1 MTPARPMACV
11 YEKWYRGIVQ
21 AVPDPVERCALLEYI
36 VQYQLHVIYGA
47 GEQPNKEKLPQAA
60 RIAVVML
67 EGDLE
72 ELCASRID
80 YNEKRKQNGRK
91 SAAADTLT
99 DPNRPK
105 QTLTDPNRG
114 EQGTAD
120 PNRPKQTLTDP
131 SNQIKS
137 NQIKTNQIKSNQKE
151 REEEIFVLGLN
162 LIKMGR
168 LVNADKLLQEWFVR
182 KGRVNDPTAYFA
194 KIFPQNPNTP
204 CAECIVQF
212 VQATES
218 RDLHALEIYNIRQDG
233 DSIDVLCTE
242 AAAVAIGERGKQRAQ
257 ANLNVS
263 QIEITYSN
271 GK

>member
-1 MTPARPMACV
+1 MTPARPMACI
-11 YEKWYRGIVQ
+11 YAKWYRGIMQ
-21 AVPDPVERCALLEYI
+21 AVPNPVERCALLEYI

-47 GEQPNKEKLPQAA
+47 GEQPNKDNLPQAA

-80 YNEKRKQNGRK
+80 HNEKCRQNGRK
-91 SAAADTLT
+91 RAAAAGTDTDTLT
-99 DPNRPK
+99 NPNRV
-105 QTLTDPNRG
+105 Q
-114 EQGTAD
+114 QGTAD
-120 PNRPKQTLTDP
+120 PNSPYLTP
-131 SNQIKS
+131 QN
-137 NQIKTNQIKSNQKE
+137 KTNQNKTNQKE

-182 KGRVNDPTAYFA
+182 KGRVKDLTAYFA

-204 CAECIVQF
+204 CAECIVRF

-218 RDLHALEIYNIRQDG
+218 RDLHTLEIYNIRQDG